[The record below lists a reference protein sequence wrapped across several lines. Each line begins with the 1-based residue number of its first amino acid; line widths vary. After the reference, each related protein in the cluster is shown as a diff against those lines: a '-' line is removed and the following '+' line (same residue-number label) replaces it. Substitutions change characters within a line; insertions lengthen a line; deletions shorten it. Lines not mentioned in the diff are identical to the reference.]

1 VTLADRFASTQPSRP
16 GKPCSV
22 ATLLAELDDD
32 EAQALR
38 AALAVP
44 KHDRDRLS
52 AQQIVS
58 ILRLEG
64 HEIPMKSV
72 ENHRKGACR
81 CEPGRAPDA

>member
-1 VTLADRFASTQPSRP
+1 VTLADRFATAQPSRP

-22 ATLLAELDDD
+22 ATLLAELDDG

-44 KHDRDRLS
+44 KHDRERLS
-52 AQQIVS
+52 SQQIS
-58 ILRLEG
+58 NILMEEG
-64 HEIPMKSV
+64 WDVPAKSV

-81 CEPGRAPDA
+81 CEPGI